1 MIIVCLILYFQY
13 LLLIFAGRRFDTIT
27 ESEESTKMSRFSGAL
42 QLTNLDDFITPSQ
55 ECIKPVEVKTV
66 KSKTG
71 SKITIHEDGYTG
83 EIAPGGLP
91 KLQKVEITLGD
102 CLACSG
108 CITSAEGVLI
118 SQQSQEEVLK
128 VLAENNA
135 NKTNGR
141 DDLTRTIVFTIS
153 QQSILSLAYKYTGA
167 SVENVAKHL
176 AGYFKRLGAD
186 IVLNTKVADD
196 LSLLECR
203 EEFVERFKSVVL
215 DGGAATQTLPQ
226 LSSTCPGW
234 VCYAE
239 KTHGDFI
246 LPYISTTR
254 SPQQIMGVLVKQ
266 LLAQRLNVSAERVY
280 HVTVM
285 PCYDK
290 KLEASRDDFF
300 DEAMNSRDVDCVIT
314 SVEIEQMLVGDNVN
328 LLDEKALNFD
338 WPWEATPQP
347 PQIVYGYE
355 QSGSGGFSE
364 HIFRY
369 AVQQLFGEEL
379 TELNYKSLRNPD
391 FREITFEKDG
401 KVQLCF
407 AIANGF
413 RNIQNLVQKLKRG
426 KCTYHFVEVMACP
439 SGCLNGGAQIRPAA
453 GDTVREMTAHLQ
465 QLYAQLPQSDI
476 ENSATRR
483 IYSDFLDGN
492 DSDKVKSLLH
502 TSYHAVEKMKTALNI
517 KW

>member
-1 MIIVCLILYFQY
+1 
-13 LLLIFAGRRFDTIT
+13 
-27 ESEESTKMSRFSGAL
+27 MSRFSGAL

-55 ECIKPVEVKTV
+55 ECIKPVEMKTV

-71 SKITIHEDGYTG
+71 SKITIHEDGFTG
-83 EIAPGGLP
+83 DITTGGPL

-128 VLAENNA
+128 VLTENNA
-135 NKTNGR
+135 NKINGH
-141 DDLTRTIVFTIS
+141 DDLIKTIVFTIS
-153 QQSILSLAYKYTGA
+153 QQSILSLAYKYTGT
-167 SVENVAKHL
+167 SVEDVAKHL

-203 EEFVERFKSVVL
+203 QEFVERYKSIVL
-215 DGGAATQTLPQ
+215 NGETIVAQKLPQ

-246 LPYISTTR
+246 LPFISTTR
-254 SPQQIMGVLVKQ
+254 SPQQIMGILVKKM
-266 LLAQRLNVSAERVY
+266 LAQRLNVSAERVY

-300 DEAMNSRDVDCVIT
+300 DEALNSRDVDCVIT
-314 SVEIEQMLVGDNVN
+314 SVEIEQMLIGDNVN

-338 WPWEATPQP
+338 WPWDTSTQP
-347 PQIVYGYE
+347 LQIVYGYE

-364 HIFRY
+364 HIFKY
-369 AVQQLFGEEL
+369 AVKELFGEEL
-379 TELNYKSLRNPD
+379 TELNYKCLRNPD
-391 FREITFEKDG
+391 FREIIFEQNG
-401 KVQLCF
+401 QVVLCF

-413 RNIQNLVQKLKRG
+413 RNIQNLVQKLKRN

-439 SGCLNGGAQIRPAA
+439 SGCLNGGAQIRPAH
-453 GDTVREMTAHLQ
+453 GDTVREVTIQLQ
-465 QLYAQLPQSDI
+465 QLYTQLPQSNI
-476 ENSATRR
+476 ENGVTRK
-483 IYSDFLDGN
+483 IYGEFLDGN
-492 DSDKVKSLLH
+492 DSDKAKSLLH
-502 TSYHAVEKMKTALNI
+502 TNYHAVEKMKTALNI